1 MQRDRRITV
10 NPHSSNTAPHGAAGE
25 KKSTNELSEF

>member
-10 NPHSSNTAPHGAAGE
+10 NPDSSNTASRGAAEE